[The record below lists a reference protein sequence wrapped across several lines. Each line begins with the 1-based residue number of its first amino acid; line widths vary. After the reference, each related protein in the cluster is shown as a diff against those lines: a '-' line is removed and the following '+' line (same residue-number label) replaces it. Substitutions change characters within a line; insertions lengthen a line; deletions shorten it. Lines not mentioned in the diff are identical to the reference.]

1 MTLALLKFVV
11 SAMRLA
17 KRSSVTEPQSS
28 SRQGSTLNPLRS
40 KGDRRSWSGFTFLAS
55 WLFLALL
62 WEVGAATGVLNRDI
76 LPPPSVVIP
85 YILQGP
91 GAAGIG
97 PQQVSFGEAIVKTLL
112 RVTTG
117 LGLGLLAAIPLGTA
131 LTLVAPLQRWVM
143 PMLQTIAPIAPVAWV
158 PVAIALLG
166 IGDQSA
172 IFVVFMGVFA
182 VMTIATAAA
191 IESVPPELIK
201 TARSLGAKKYS
212 LWLWILLPAIAP
224 SLLTIVRVNFF
235 AAWMAV
241 LAGEMAGINSGL
253 GALIILGQQ
262 QFNMKLVMTGLITI
276 GLLGFSFDRFILL
289 VQNRLLWWESR
300 PQASL
305 EGTRG

>member
-1 MTLALLKFVV
+1 MPALSFLLAWIILAAGWEIGAMTGA
-11 SAMRLA
+11 
-17 KRSSVTEPQSS
+17 
-28 SRQGSTLNPLRS
+28 LNP
-40 KGDRRSWSGFTFLAS
+40 
-55 WLFLALL
+55 
-62 WEVGAATGVLNRDI
+62 DI

-97 PQQVSFGEAIVKTLL
+97 SQQVTYAEAIAKTLA
-112 RVTTG
+112 RVMIG
-117 LGLGLLAAIPLGTA
+117 LSLGLMAAVPLGTVLA
-131 LTLVAPLQRWVM
+131 VVNSVRQLIM
-143 PMLQTIAPIAPVAWV
+143 PMIQTIAPIAPVAWV

-182 VMTIATAAA
+182 VMTLATAAA
-191 IESVPPELIK
+191 IENVPQELIK
-201 TARSLGAKKYS
+201 TARSLGARGHR
-212 LWLWILLPAIAP
+212 LWLWVVLPATAP

-262 QFNMKLVMTGLITI
+262 QFNMRLVMTGVITI
-276 GLLGFSFDRFILL
+276 GVLGFAIDRLILL
-289 VQNRLLWWESR
+289 IQRRLLWWEAR
-300 PQASL
+300 GKR
-305 EGTRG
+305 GTHG